1 MARLILYALF
11 FLFSYFVLRLLFKG
25 GVGKKLRTDSERV
38 PEELV
43 QDPCCQT
50 YVSKRIA
57 VRRKIAG
64 KEYFFC
70 GEKCLR
76 NYLENRNSR
85 GALRETQDFENQ

>member
-11 FLFSYFVLRLLFKG
+11 FLFFYFVLRLLFKG
-25 GVGKKLRTDSERV
+25 GVGREIEHGQRERE

-64 KEYFFC
+64 KDYYFC
-70 GEKCLR
+70 GEKCLK
-76 NYLENRNSR
+76 NYLEDRNSR
-85 GALRETQDFENQ
+85 GA

>member
-1 MARLILYALF
+1 MARLILYILVFCLF
-11 FLFSYFVLRLLFKG
+11 YFVFRLLFKG
-25 GVGKKLRTDSERV
+25 GVGKKIRTGSERE

-85 GALRETQDFENQ
+85 GALRETQEFENR

>member
-1 MARLILYALF
+1 MARLILYTLF
-11 FLFSYFVLRLLFKG
+11 FLLFYFVTRLLFKG
-25 GVGKKLRTDSERV
+25 LAGKKLSTDSERE

-57 VRRKIAG
+57 LRRKIG
-64 KEYFFC
+64 DKDYYFC

-76 NYLENRNSR
+76 NYLEDRNSR
-85 GALRETQDFENQ
+85 GT

>member
-1 MARLILYALF
+1 MARLILYTLF
-11 FLFSYFVLRLLFKG
+11 FLLFYFIVRLSLKG
-25 GVGKKLRTDSERV
+25 LVGNKLSSNSERE

-43 QDPCCQT
+43 QDPFCQT

-85 GALRETQDFENQ
+85 GALRETQEFENR

>member
-1 MARLILYALF
+1 MARLVLYALF
-11 FLFSYFVLRLLFKG
+11 FLFSYFVLRLLFKV
-25 GVGKKLRTDSERV
+25 GVGKKLRTGSERE

-64 KEYFFC
+64 KDYYFC
-70 GEKCLR
+70 GEGCLK
-76 NYLENRNSR
+76 NYLENRNSG
-85 GALRETQDFENQ
+85 GASRETQAFENQ

>member
-25 GVGKKLRTDSERV
+25 GVSKRLRTGSERE

-64 KEYFFC
+64 KDYYFC
-70 GEKCLR
+70 GEKCLK
-76 NYLENRNSR
+76 NYLEDRNSR
-85 GALRETQDFENQ
+85 EA

>member
-25 GVGKKLRTDSERV
+25 GVGRKLRTDSERV

-57 VRRKIAG
+57 VRRKIGG
-64 KEYFFC
+64 KDYYFC
-70 GEKCLR
+70 GERCLK
-76 NYLENRNSR
+76 NYLEDRNSR
-85 GALRETQDFENQ
+85 GA

>member
-1 MARLILYALF
+1 MARLILYALL
-11 FLFSYFVLRLLFKG
+11 FLFSYFVLRLLFKS
-25 GVGKKLRTDSERV
+25 GVGKKLTTDSKRE

-64 KEYFFC
+64 KDYYFC

-76 NYLENRNSR
+76 NYLEDRNSR
-85 GALRETQDFENQ
+85 KV

>member
-1 MARLILYALF
+1 MARLILYTLF
-11 FLFSYFVLRLLFKG
+11 FLLFYFVIRLLFKG
-25 GVGKKLRTDSERV
+25 GVGKKFRPDSERE

-70 GEKCLR
+70 GEKCLK

-85 GALRETQDFENQ
+85 GA